1 MEYVLA
7 DTGVWYAMF
16 DRRDPYWGRTEEKEE
31 LLDQFALVIPWPI
44 LYETL
49 RTRMVNNRQALQR
62 FQEYLKRSRA
72 VFLDDSLYREEALDL
87 AFSSALR
94 CFRPL
99 SLVDCTIRLM
109 LEDTNVRINYL
120 ATFNERDFA
129 DVCHKRH
136 IEMF

>member
-1 MEYVLA
+1 MQYVLA

-16 DRRDPYWGRTEEKEE
+16 DPRDQHWDDTQEKEE
-31 LLDQFALVIPWPI
+31 LLDLFGLVIPWPT

-49 RTRMVNNRQALQR
+49 RTRMVSNRSALQHL
-62 FQEYLKRSRA
+62 QEYLRRPQV
-72 VFLDDSLYREEALDL
+72 VFLDDSSYREEALDL

-94 CFRPL
+94 NFRPL
-99 SLVDCTIRLM
+99 SMVDCLIRLM
-109 LEDTNVRINYL
+109 LEDVNVRVDYL
-120 ATFNERDFA
+120 ATCNERDFA

>member
-1 MEYVLA
+1 MQYVLA

-16 DRRDPYWGRTEEKEE
+16 DPRDQHWDDTQEKEE
-31 LLDQFALVIPWPI
+31 LLDLFGLVIPWPT

-49 RTRMVNNRQALQR
+49 RTRMVSNRSALQR
-62 FQEYLKRSRA
+62 LQEYLRRPQV
-72 VFLDDSLYREEALDL
+72 VFLDDSSYREEALDL

-94 CFRPL
+94 NFRPL
-99 SLVDCTIRLM
+99 SMVDCTIRLM
-109 LEDTNVRINYL
+109 LEDVNVRVDYL